1 MSKEIDPTE
10 ETAPEPIDVR
20 VMRDGVWVHVGQAT
34 YLEDGS
40 MSIKMDED
48 EEKEGAKIIRHLNSG
63 YINSYSI
70 YTGEKS
76 DGSEPHA

>member
-1 MSKEIDPTE
+1 MSQELDPTE

-20 VMRDGVWVHVGQAT
+20 VMRDGEWVYVGQAT

-40 MSIKMDED
+40 MSITMNDSED
-48 EEKEGAKIIRHLNSG
+48 GAEMSRHLTGG

-70 YTGEKS
+70 YQSAGEKS
-76 DGSEPHA
+76 DG

>member
-1 MSKEIDPTE
+1 MSQELDPTE

-20 VMRDGVWVHVGQAT
+20 VMRDGEWVHVGQAT

-40 MSIKMDED
+40 MAITMDDSED
-48 EEKEGAKIIRHLNSG
+48 SVKISRHINSG

-76 DGSEPHA
+76 DG